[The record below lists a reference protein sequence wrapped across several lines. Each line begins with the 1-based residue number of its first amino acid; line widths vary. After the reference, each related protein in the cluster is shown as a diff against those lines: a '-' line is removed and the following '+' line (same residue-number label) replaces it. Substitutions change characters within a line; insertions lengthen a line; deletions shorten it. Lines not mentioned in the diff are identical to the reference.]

1 MATPRDNGRTRGRTA
16 HPAAAVLIAG
26 AATGCTRAPA
36 APTST
41 VFGSFFPA
49 WIVCALAG
57 LVATLVTRVIFVR
70 TGLDEHLPVRLLV
83 YVGLTLLW
91 AIGLWFAFFG
101 GRVA

>member
-1 MATPRDNGRTRGRTA
+1 MRLSNNGGFRRRVSD
-16 HPAAAVLIAG
+16 PALIVLLAG
-26 AATGCTRAPA
+26 AATGCAPVPA
-36 APTST
+36 APTFV

-57 LVATLVTRVIFVR
+57 LVAALVMRVVFVR
-70 TGLDEHLPVRLLV
+70 IGLDEHLPVRLLV